1 MGCSIITTGID
12 GYREK
17 TLNDGNN
24 MVVDK
29 SIIKYKK
36 IARECALK
44 ALYNYLFN
52 DYKDK
57 EKFIE
62 NFYKYLATDLED
74 ISKIYFEKIFYG
86 TINKLEKIKG
96 YIDSYYKGN
105 FDNLNIIEKAIIYFS
120 IHQMIYM
127 DEDKKLVISESLR
140 ISDKFIGK
148 LFSKKLNAFLDKV
161 EK

>member
-1 MGCSIITTGID
+1 
-12 GYREK
+12 
-17 TLNDGNN
+17 

-36 IARECALK
+36 IAREYALQ

-52 DYKDK
+52 NYKDRK
-57 EKFIE
+57 HFIRD
-62 NFYKYLATDLED
+62 FYQYLAPDLND
-74 ISKIYFEKIFYG
+74 KSKIYFEKIFHG
-86 TINKLEKIKG
+86 TIKNLDNINK
-96 YIDSYYKGN
+96 YISKYFKGN
-105 FDNLNIIEKAIIYFS
+105 FDNLNVIEKAIIYFS

-127 DEDKKLVISESLR
+127 KEDKKLVISESLR

-161 EK
+161 EN